1 MSDNQKELKYKI
13 EKLVKSK
20 QSENNYIALTLMQ
33 TQLGMSFEESFNAL
47 EITLVKEASL
57 FTDNIYLVKI
67 LDYNIYYAVEH
78 CWATIKEYPFLEI
91 RRTIKQSLKVLNKYN
106 KIFTIDFFESENQ
119 RDMFEAMSALPN
131 LGEGLEE
138 LLS

>member
-1 MSDNQKELKYKI
+1 MSDNLKELKAKI

-20 QSENNYIALTLMQ
+20 HSENNYLALTLMQ
-33 TQLGMSFEESFNAL
+33 SQLAMSFEQAFNVL

-57 FTDNIYLVKI
+57 FNDNVYLTKI

-91 RRTIKQSLKVLNKYN
+91 SRTVKQSQILLNKYN
-106 KIFTIDFFESENQ
+106 KIFTIDFFDSENQ
-119 RDMFEAMSALPN
+119 RDMFEAMRSLPN
-131 LGEGLEE
+131 LGEGLQE